1 MCFVTDMSKIRL
13 AEKDI
18 ECFKI
23 VRKGKKYC
31 FKNCCFSYYQDFK
44 YEYDKIYSSKSKWKL
59 FLRWIFDIYVSDEAY
74 HSYIYNPCPPYSPI
88 RVVKCVIPKGS
99 LYLIDEEGNE
109 YVSTSI
115 KVLKP

>member
-1 MCFVTDMSKIRL
+1 MCFVTDRSKIRL

-23 VRKGKKYC
+23 VIKGKNIC
-31 FKNCCFSYYQDFK
+31 FKNYCFSQYQEFK
-44 YEYDKIYSSKSKWKL
+44 YEYGKTYSGKSKMRL

-74 HSYIYNPCPPYSPI
+74 HSYNRVCYPVNPFE
-88 RVVKCVIPKGS
+88 VVKCIIPKGS
-99 LYLIDEEGNE
+99 LYLISEDGTE

-115 KVLKP
+115 KILKP

>member
-1 MCFVTDMSKIRL
+1 MCFVTYRSTIRL

-23 VRKGKKYC
+23 VRTGENYC

-44 YEYDKIYSSKSKWKL
+44 YEYDKIYFSKSKLTL
-59 FLRWIFDIYVSDEAY
+59 FLNRIFDISVSDEAY
-74 HSYIYNPCPPYSPI
+74 HSYNQIRYPVNPYE
-88 RVVKCVIPKGS
+88 VVKCIIPKGS
-99 LYLIDEEGNE
+99 LYLINEDGTE